1 MTNHPAS
8 KRLTCIQCGADLTQS
23 STHTLMDC
31 IQHLRRENRMLKEQ
45 LERAQKSLSSE
56 QDHDQTD

>member
-1 MTNHPAS
+1 MKDHPPS

-45 LERAQKSLSSE
+45 LEKAQKPSSSE
-56 QDHDQTD
+56 QDIDHTD